1 MVKIV
6 FIWFLFI
13 LFVSANTEYQAI
25 KNLEINC
32 LSCHTQ
38 QQIPN
43 QLIYR
48 RYLMKYSTDKRMEE
62 AMFTYLRH
70 PDKENSIMPPQ
81 FFLKFPMK
89 EKLELDETVLRTNI
103 REYLKKFNIKEHIII
118 EK

>member
-6 FIWFLFI
+6 FIWSAFI
-13 LFVSANTEYQAI
+13 LFVSANTEDQAI

-89 EKLELDETVLRTNI
+89 EKLELDETVLRMNI
-103 REYLKKFNIKEHIII
+103 REYLKKFNIQEHIII